1 MCKVTKDVSHVLKRF
16 AKSFER
22 FKSFFITVKNLL
34 SAHSVKKFPFKL
46 SLMFIFKFFDIP
58 RDTVVKVILP

>member
-16 AKSFER
+16 AKTFER

-34 SAHSVKKFPFKL
+34 SAHSFKKFPFKL

-58 RDTVVKVILP
+58 RDRVVKVILP